1 VVQVMKMKRVPT
13 VVVILLLCLLSASV
27 GFMLSPLADYQGLQ
41 GNSVYPPEAGADYY
55 RSGPATPGKGAAE
68 SPAGASDTDTERK
81 IIQRAALSIEV
92 EDFTT
97 SEEALIRAV
106 ERSNGFISDS
116 YAYVTE
122 SGRQRGEMTI
132 RVPEDS
138 FLALVAELELLGR
151 VQTKHLSGEDVTEEY
166 IDLQA
171 RLNNSRRQEQRLLE
185 ILELAGTVEEVL
197 EVERELE
204 RVRGE
209 IEQMTGRLTY
219 LDNRIELATI
229 TVSLGEPE
237 PITQSWGIRD
247 ALRAAFAGF
256 VGVIRGM
263 IIAIGY
269 LVPIII
275 LLGLGWLITAKVV
288 RRQKG
293 RGE

>member
-1 VVQVMKMKRVPT
+1 MKRVPT

-27 GFMLSPLADYQGLQ
+27 GFVLSPLVDYPDLQ
-41 GNSVYPPEAGADYY
+41 GNSVYPPDAGMGYY
-55 RSGPATPGKGAAE
+55 RSIPANTGKGVGE
-68 SPAGASDTDTERK
+68 WPDGAPEIDVDTERK
-81 IIQRAALSIEV
+81 IVQRASLSIEV
-92 EDFTT
+92 ADFTT

-132 RVPEDS
+132 RVPKDS
-138 FLALVAELELLGR
+138 FLALVAELEQLGH

-219 LDNRIELATI
+219 LENRIELATI

-247 ALRAAFAGF
+247 ALRTAFAGS

-288 RRQKG
+288 RRRKG